1 MDSCYFDPAG
11 GETYE
16 GSCWLYT
23 FFVPQD
29 MASLVNTLSGPSR
42 FIERLDFLHESGLL
56 YMGDEQA
63 FLTLF
68 LYHYAGRPALSARRA
83 HYYIPSQFNNTVA
96 GIPGN
101 DDSGAMGS
109 FIALTMMGAFPNPGQ
124 NVYFITPPFF
134 ESVSIVSGQTG
145 KTATIRNINFDPDYD
160 NIYIQRVTRDG
171 KLWTKNWIDHSFFN
185 EGGIL
190 ELTLGTEE
198 SSWGTREEDLPP
210 SMSTKLKEM
219 GRELLT

>member
-1 MDSCYFDPAG
+1 MTFVSRRWQKNSATWMIILSIYRELGIGGVCSKQIRLLSSMGQIRALLGSYSLGIFFPRRPSFYVELTPVNRDKDRTWAFQDPANCSPLLNMDSCYFDPAG
-11 GETYE
+11 GEAYE

-29 MASLVNTLSGPSR
+29 MASLVNALCGPSR

-63 FLTLF
+63 FLTVF
-68 LYHYAGRPALSARRA
+68 LYHYARRPALSARRA

-109 FIALTMMGAFPNPGQ
+109 FT
-124 NVYFITPPFF
+124 V
-134 ESVSIVSGQTG
+134 
-145 KTATIRNINFDPDYD
+145 
-160 NIYIQRVTRDG
+160 
-171 KLWTKNWIDHSFFN
+171 
-185 EGGIL
+185 
-190 ELTLGTEE
+190 
-198 SSWGTREEDLPP
+198 
-210 SMSTKLKEM
+210 
-219 GRELLT
+219 